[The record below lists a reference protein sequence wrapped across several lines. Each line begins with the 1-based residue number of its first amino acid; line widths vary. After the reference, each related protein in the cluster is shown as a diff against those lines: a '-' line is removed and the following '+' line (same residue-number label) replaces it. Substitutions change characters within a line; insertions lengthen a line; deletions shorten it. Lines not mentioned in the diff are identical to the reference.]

1 MKRLLL
7 LGMLCLFGAFAH
19 GQITRIEYFVDND
32 PGHGKAI
39 SVPLNADTDGYVN
52 FNVPLQTVPEGFHSL
67 FVRTKGSD
75 GKWSHTD
82 RRIFFVR
89 KGQATPSITK
99 IRYSFKGD
107 GAPDKVYEHIVTDP
121 KALIDISFFATLAD
135 LTPKKTYKIYL
146 QAVDE
151 NGFVSRRDSAEFFV
165 RPPILI
171 EKVEVTNLACFGV
184 NSGKSIINASGEGMT
199 LEYSIDDKTFLA
211 GNTFENLAPGD
222 YVAYVRDKDDPANKV
237 QSTFVI
243 TSPTEVSVAFSLIVT
258 PTCAENSD
266 GSVTV
271 NATGGT
277 APYTYKL
284 ATQTSFQASN
294 IITGLPV
301 GEAEIV
307 VKDANGCEKTGK
319 VTIAPPSPITVSFS
333 SPVSPTCA
341 GNADG
346 SITVNATGGTAPYT
360 YKLASQSAFQTSN
373 IITGLSVGEAEIVVK
388 DANGCEKTG
397 KVTIAPPAEI
407 VVSFTSLVQPDCPAD
422 ASGGFTVAASGGAG
436 GYEYKLSTQATFQTA
451 ALFKDLPAGTYT
463 VTVKDKNGCEKTGN
477 VEIVA
482 KSTNPPIPT
491 ITVQGRDGIDA
502 TVSLQSST
510 ATGNQW
516 LLNGSEI
523 PGATSQTLPITQPG
537 NYQVRVTNAGGC
549 QSVSTSTV
557 ITSNPEIRTLNTK
570 TYPNPTDGV
579 VIIDLGK
586 EVQIDRVTVVSTTG
600 IVMQVNGERMLTDKI
615 TLDFGPYH
623 SGMYVVQVEGLGI
636 FERIKIQRK

>member
-1 MKRLLL
+1 MRKLLI
-7 LGMLCLFGAFAH
+7 LGIFCLFGAFAH

-32 PGHGKAI
+32 PGQGKATN
-39 SVPLNADTDGYVN
+39 VPLTENDDGYVN
-52 FNVPLQTVPEGFHSL
+52 FNVPLQTITEGFHSL
-67 FVRTKGSD
+67 YVRTRQSD

-82 RRIFFVR
+82 RRVFFVR
-89 KGQATPSITK
+89 KGSANPGITK
-99 IRYSFKGD
+99 IRYSFKGE

-121 KALIDISFFATLAD
+121 QAMIDISFFATLAD

-151 NGFVSRRDSAEFFV
+151 NGFISKRDSAEFFV

-171 EKVEVTNLACFGV
+171 EKVDVTNLACFGV
-184 NSGKSIINASGEGMT
+184 NSGKSVINATGEGMT
-199 LEYSIDDKTFLA
+199 LEYSIDDESYQA

-237 QSTFVI
+237 QSPFSI
-243 TSPTEVSVAFSLIVT
+243 TSPKELSVAFSSIVA
-258 PTCAENSD
+258 PTCVENSD

-284 ATQTSFQASN
+284 ASQSSFQASN
-294 IITGLPV
+294 IIAGLP
-301 GEAEIV
+301 
-307 VKDANGCEKTGK
+307 
-319 VTIAPPSPITVSFS
+319 
-333 SPVSPTCA
+333 
-341 GNADG
+341 
-346 SITVNATGGTAPYT
+346 
-360 YKLASQSAFQTSN
+360 
-373 IITGLSVGEAEIVVK
+373 VGEAEIVVK

-407 VVSFTSLVQPDCPAD
+407 VITFTSLVQPDCPAD

-436 GYEYKLSTQATFQTA
+436 GYEYKLSTQATFQAA
-451 ALFKDLPAGTYT
+451 ALFKDLPAGTYS
-463 VTVKDKNGCEKTGN
+463 VIVKDKNGCEKTGN

-502 TVSLQSST
+502 TVSLQSSS

-557 ITSNPEIRTLNTK
+557 ITSNAEVRTLAIK
-570 TYPNPTDGV
+570 SYPNPTDGV
-579 VIIDLGK
+579 VTIDLGK

-600 IVMQVNGERMLTDKI
+600 IVMKVNAERMLTDKI
-615 TLDFGPYH
+615 TLDFGPYQ
-623 SGMYVVQVEGLGI
+623 SGMYIVQVEGLGI
-636 FERIKIQRK
+636 FERIKIQKK